1 MKNSNTTIQ
10 PILDVIERLVAPDGC
25 PWDKKQT
32 PETLCDYLIEECFEL
47 VEAIRDRD
55 IDEIRE
61 ELGDVFFLLLFIGQ
75 WYGRS
80 GSFSLD
86 QVWQENATKMIRRHP
101 HVFGDQDITTT
112 SELYA
117 TWEAIKKQEK
127 AEKTNGSKKVF
138 ASLPASL
145 PPLLR
150 AYRINSKAARIGFTW
165 DTDEDQETKLAE
177 EWQEWIEAKQAG
189 NVEQMEEEFGD
200 YLFTL
205 TEYGRRH
212 NLKANTCL
220 SRANRKFLD
229 RFDKIETLALKRGLD
244 ISAMTLQEMDVL
256 WEAVKKEEST
266 A

>member
-1 MKNSNTTIQ
+1 MKKSNTAIQ
-10 PILDVIERLVAPDGC
+10 PVLDVIERLVAPDGC
-25 PWDKKQT
+25 PWDRKQT

-47 VEAIRDRD
+47 VEAIRSTD

-61 ELGDVFFLLLFIGQ
+61 EMGDVFFLLLFIGQ

-101 HVFGDQDITTT
+101 HVFGDQDIRTI

-117 TWEAIKKQEK
+117 SWEEIKKQEK
-127 AEKTNGSKKVF
+127 ADKQDGSRKVF

-165 DTDEDQETKLAE
+165 NTDEDQKAQLAE
-177 EWQEWIEAKQAG
+177 EWQEWLEAKESG

-212 NLKANTCL
+212 GLKANTCL
-220 SRANRKFLD
+220 AKANSKFLA
-229 RFDKIETLALKRGLD
+229 RFDKLENLALKRGLD
-244 ISAMTLQEMDVL
+244 LSAMSLQDMDVL
-256 WEAVKKEEST
+256 WDEIKKKENKS
-266 A
+266 